1 MSAAPVPAV
10 ITGATATG
18 KSALAMALAQAY
30 GAEIISMD
38 SAQVYRQMDI
48 GTAKPSAQER
58 AAVPHHL
65 LDILD
70 PAQRYSAAR
79 FVSDC
84 RRLIAEIEGRG
95 RPVLIV
101 GGTNLY
107 LRALEQG
114 LNALPSA
121 DPELRLEI
129 SAQAEQQGWP
139 AQHRRLAELDP
150 AAAERLHPNDGQRI
164 QRALEIVLAS
174 GRQTAAH
181 YAQPRTEAL
190 GRPLLK
196 FAVMPP
202 DRETLH
208 RRIATRFEQM
218 MAKGLLDE
226 LRRLHA
232 RDDLGMDLPS
242 VRSVGYRQLWRHLD
256 GELSESAAVDAAIAA
271 SRQFAKRQL
280 TWLRSEPQLQRL
292 NAADSALFEGV
303 SAQLQA
309 AGWRRKSP
317 QGL

>member
-1 MSAAPVPAV
+1 MSAAPPPVV
-10 ITGATATG
+10 ITGPTATG
-18 KSALAMALAQAY
+18 KSALAMAVAQRY

-79 FVSDC
+79 FVADC
-84 RRLIAEIEGRG
+84 RRLITEIEGRG

-114 LNALPSA
+114 LNELPGA
-121 DPELRLEI
+121 DPALRQQI
-129 SAQAEQQGWP
+129 SAQAEQHGWP

-150 AAAERLHPNDGQRI
+150 AAAARLHPNDGQRI

-174 GRQTAAH
+174 GQQTATH
-181 YAQPRTEAL
+181 YAAPKTEAL

-208 RRIATRFEQM
+208 RRIAGRFEQM
-218 MAKGLLDE
+218 MADGLLAE
-226 LRRLHA
+226 VRRLYA
-232 RDDLGMDLPS
+232 RADLGLELPS
-242 VRSVGYRQLWRHLD
+242 IRSVGYRQLWRHLQ
-256 GELSESAAVDAAIAA
+256 GELSESEAVAAAIAA

-280 TWLRSEPQLQRL
+280 TWLRSEVQLQRL
-292 NAADSALFEGV
+292 NAADSALFDGV
-303 SAQLQA
+303 SKQLSV

-317 QGL
+317 RGL